1 MAMSSGG
8 GGGGVQASPNVTPMI
23 DVMLV
28 LLIIFMVVTPQ
39 LLAGFTAEPPR
50 AINLREHPED
60 AENDHVLGLDN
71 QGRYY
76 FDKKL
81 YEEKDIGPLIKQ
93 IYTQPGREDFVI
105 YIRADQSLK
114 YTKVLD
120 AMDIAMKNGVRVAG
134 LVGEQTPGTTSTVA
148 GDTHA
153 AGGKK

>member
-8 GGGGVQASPNVTPMI
+8 GGGLNPAPNVTPMI

-50 AINLREHPED
+50 AINLKEHPED
-60 AENDHVLGLDN
+60 AENDHVLGLDV

-81 YEEKDIGPLIKQ
+81 YEEKDVGTLIKG
-93 IYTQPGREDFVI
+93 IYTAPGRDDFVL
-105 YIRADQSLK
+105 YIRADKGLK
-114 YTKVLD
+114 YDKVLN
-120 AMDIAMKNGVRVAG
+120 AMDLAMKNGVRVAG
-134 LVGEQTPGTTSTVA
+134 LVGEQEPGTVSTIA
-148 GDTHA
+148 GDAHN
-153 AGGKK
+153 AGAKK